1 VILPDPGS
9 TSELAHPANDSSH
22 QRKLPMDL
30 GRLPVPSWQ
39 TVGMGRRADPRQT
52 IWEQGPNAFAFLL
65 KEWGFEGPERT
76 DEGIAYHRPDLHVT
90 VERWAWKNE
99 AGFTT
104 EVRGMDRRTGAQHWA
119 SLGCLYVACGLGPL
133 QHVPE
138 TVGGGH
144 TISKRIAQHAGALRR
159 VMPYLNGPTVAEL
172 LRRCQGRLLPDDQ
185 APSA

>member
-1 VILPDPGS
+1 
-9 TSELAHPANDSSH
+9 
-22 QRKLPMDL
+22 MDL
-30 GRLPVPSWQ
+30 GRLPVLSWQ

-52 IWEQGPNAFAFLL
+52 IWEQGPSAFAFLL
-65 KEWGFEGPERT
+65 EEWGFQGPERT

-90 VERWAWKNE
+90 VELWAWKNE

-104 EVRGMDRRTGAQHWA
+104 SVRGLDRRTGAQHWA

-138 TVGGGH
+138 NAGGGH
-144 TISKRIAQHAGALRR
+144 TISKRIVQHAGALRR
-159 VMPYLNGPTVAEL
+159 VMPYLHGATVAEL
-172 LRRCQGRLLPDDQ
+172 LRRCQGRLLPDDR